1 MAHNLDP
8 PKRQQQRRSPEG
20 DYTEPMGQGC
30 KSRGLC
36 RDGAIVV
43 QGALAPPLPPP
54 LPQVHTPEQRPLSM
68 LTAQGSQGALGTI
81 TSLVSLS

>member
-20 DYTEPMGQGC
+20 DYTEPMGRGC

-36 RDGAIVV
+36 RDGAIIV
-43 QGALAPPLPPP
+43 QGALGSTSA
-54 LPQVHTPEQRPLSM
+54 TPSSP
-68 LTAQGSQGALGTI
+68 GAH
-81 TSLVSLS
+81 S